1 MHPAFNKVQKMA
13 QKCAVNAQGMR
24 RECAGNAF
32 AKKGPLIRKIGTR
45 PKSTNLY
52 VPMCTWRQNRKR
64 GAKAHGGEAH
74 EYAR

>member
-32 AKKGPLIRKIGTR
+32 AKKASLIRKIGPLPTTVYKALAER
-45 PKSTNLY
+45 
-52 VPMCTWRQNRKR
+52 RANR
-64 GAKAHGGEAH
+64 ALFA
-74 EYAR
+74 